1 MAHFNAAELPNLSG
15 KELERIARVIN
26 PGGWHVDDIHHPI
39 ATLLGSCVAVCL
51 FDPILKIG
59 GMNHFMLPKMT
70 RSKNADDEDVTLAGD
85 YAMEVLVTAL
95 FKKGAQRHRLVAK
108 AFGGGNIVNSITTA
122 IGTRNV
128 EFAHHWLKNEGITLT
143 AQDFGG
149 PWSRKVIFL
158 PGTGD
163 AFCRRMPINQN
174 IVQETL
180 VKEVEYEKSLHK
192 PKVPAF
198 EGKKIE
204 LF

>member
-1 MAHFNAAELPNLSG
+1 MAHFNATELPNLSG

-70 RSKNADDEDVTLAGD
+70 RSKKADDEDVTLAGD

-128 EFAHHWLKNEGITLT
+128 EFAHHWLKNEGITLS

-174 IVQETL
+174 IIQETL

>member
-1 MAHFNAAELPNLSG
+1 MTHYNAADLPNLSG

-26 PGGWHVDDIHHPI
+26 PGGWHVDDKHHPI
-39 ATLLGSCVAVCL
+39 STLLGSCVAVCL
-51 FDPILKIG
+51 FDPVLKSG
-59 GMNHFMLPKMT
+59 GMNHFMLPKMS
-70 RSKNADDEDVTLAGD
+70 RSKKADEEDVTLAGD

-95 FKKGAQRHRLVAK
+95 FKKGAQRHRLIAK

-128 EFAHHWLKNEGITLT
+128 EFALHWLQNERITVA

-158 PGTGD
+158 PGSGD

-180 VKEVEYEKSLHK
+180 AKEIAYEKSLHK
-192 PKVPAF
+192 PKVPAY